1 MSNVLHVFHLLFY
14 DYAET
19 RCLDTSHDAPRPTE
33 TSEAANSNAPMVPDS
48 IEMEME
54 DLWQKLRLLKK
65 QVVTA
70 MDQAKKSSEREQA
83 ALLQAQ

>member
-1 MSNVLHVFHLLFY
+1 M
-14 DYAET
+14 
-19 RCLDTSHDAPRPTE
+19 PTE
-33 TSEAANSNAPMVPDS
+33 TSEAANSNAPMVSDS